1 MKDYLEFIS
10 ELRQTVVD
18 QPKGPTVTA
27 APKLPSD
34 PIEIQLG
41 EYCNLLW
48 VRVGQDGLKLKVG
61 NSGYFEIPR
70 AAHAAIWEQI
80 EARMSKRR

>member
-1 MKDYLEFIS
+1 MKDYFEYIS
-10 ELRQTVVD
+10 ELRRSVAV
-18 QPKGPTVTA
+18 QPKGRTMPVA
-27 APKLPSD
+27 LKLPSE

-41 EYCNLLW
+41 EYCDLLW
-48 VRVGQDGLKLKVG
+48 VRVGEDGLKLKVG

-80 EARMSKRR
+80 EARFQR

>member
-10 ELRQTVVD
+10 ELQQTVVV
-18 QPKGPTVTA
+18 QPKGRTVLA
-27 APKLPSD
+27 APKLPKE
-34 PIEIQLG
+34 PIELRLG
-41 EYCNLLW
+41 DYCDLLW

-80 EARMSKRR
+80 EARFQP

>member
-18 QPKGPTVTA
+18 QPKGRTVLA
-27 APKLPSD
+27 AQKLPSN

-70 AAHAAIWEQI
+70 SAHAAIWKQI
-80 EARMSKRR
+80 EARFQP